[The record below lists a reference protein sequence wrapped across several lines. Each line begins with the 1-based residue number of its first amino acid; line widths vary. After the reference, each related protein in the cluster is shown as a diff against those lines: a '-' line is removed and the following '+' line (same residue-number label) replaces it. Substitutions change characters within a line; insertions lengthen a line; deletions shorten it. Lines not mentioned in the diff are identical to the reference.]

1 MSNKK
6 LLTDDSE
13 KPSIEDLFK
22 PAKQEAVWKTKDGRV
37 MLIRDMEDSHLIR
50 SLRLWKSKV
59 TALALGS
66 FDPKDFAMSPWITE
80 KKWEKHRAEN
90 IRKMNF
96 DIENLTAEAKKRGI
110 AEWASFG
117 IKAVEEVENG

>member
-22 PAKQEAVWKTKDGRV
+22 PIPQEPMWRTADGRV
-37 MLIRDMEDSHLIR
+37 MPISEMEDTHLIR

-66 FDPKDFAMSPWITE
+66 FDPKDFVLSPWITE

-90 IRKMNF
+90 IRKMNT
-96 DIENLTAEAKKRGI
+96 DIENLTAEAKKRGLS
-110 AEWASFG
+110 EWAMLG
-117 IKAVEEVENG
+117 IKSVEDVGG